1 MDFVRNIGGESIGF
15 LFRIGRLF
23 IFLGHAIYFSITP
36 PFKIDRI
43 LKQIRF
49 IGAQSTLVVLLIG
62 IFTGMVI
69 ALNGYNVLS
78 RLGSEAFLGPMV
90 ALSIVK
96 EMAPVLTGI
105 MVTARAGSALTAEI
119 GIMRITNQI
128 DAIEMMGL
136 NPFRYLIAPNLIAG
150 VISLPLLTGM
160 FDAIG
165 ILGGYLVGVKILG
178 LEYATFFGEI
188 TTYVRVEH
196 LLEGIYKSISFGII
210 ITWVSC
216 YMGYYTGSSGFGAEG
231 VSKSTTGAV
240 VLAAVM
246 ILVWNYFM
254 TAFLF

>member
-1 MDFVRNIGGESIGF
+1 MDVVRYLGGETIGILSRMGRIFTF
-15 LFRIGRLF
+15 LCY
-23 IFLGHAIYFSITP
+23 AVYFSITP
-36 PFKIDRI
+36 PFKIERI

-62 IFTGMVI
+62 TFTGMVL
-69 ALNGYNVLS
+69 ALQLFHTLS
-78 RLGSEAFLGPMV
+78 RIGSEAILGPMV
-90 ALSIVK
+90 ALSIMK
-96 EMAPVLTGI
+96 EMAPVLTGL
-105 MVTARAGSALTAEI
+105 MVTARAGSAIAAEI

-136 NPFRYLIAPNLIAG
+136 NPFRYLVAPNMIAG
-150 VISLPLLTGM
+150 FISLPLLTGM

-188 TTYVRVEH
+188 STYVRVEH
-196 LLEGIYKSISFGII
+196 LIEGIYKAMSFGII
-210 ITWVSC
+210 ISWVSC
-216 YMGYYTGSSGFGAEG
+216 YMGYYTGASGFGAEG
-231 VSKSTTGAV
+231 VSKSTTQAV
-240 VLAAVM
+240 VLSAVM

>member
-1 MDFVRNIGGESIGF
+1 MDFVRYIGGESIGI
-15 LFRIGRLF
+15 LSRIGRLF
-23 IFLGHAIYFSITP
+23 TFLVYAIYFSITP

-43 LKQIRF
+43 LRQIRF

-62 IFTGMVI
+62 TFTGMVI
-69 ALNGYNVLS
+69 SLQGYHTLS

-90 ALSIVK
+90 ALSIIK
-96 EMAPVLTGI
+96 EMAPVLTGL

-136 NPFRYLIAPNLIAG
+136 NPFRYLIAPNIIAG
-150 VISLPLLTGM
+150 FISLPLLTGM

-165 ILGGYLVGVKILG
+165 ILGGYLVGVKIFG

-188 TTYVRVEH
+188 NTYVWVEH
-196 LLEGIYKSISFGII
+196 LMEGIYKSMSFGII
-210 ITWVSC
+210 ISWVSC

-231 VSKSTTGAV
+231 VSKSTTSAV
-240 VLAAVM
+240 VLAAIM
-246 ILVWNYFM
+246 ILIWDYFM
-254 TAFLF
+254 TAILF

>member
-1 MDFVRNIGGESIGF
+1 MDFVRHIGGESIDI
-15 LFRIGRLF
+15 LTRIGR
-23 IFLGHAIYFSITP
+23 IFNFLACSIYFSLTP
-36 PFKIDRI
+36 PFKVERI

-62 IFTGMVI
+62 AFTGMVLGLQGFHT
-69 ALNGYNVLS
+69 LN

-90 ALSIVK
+90 ALSIMK
-96 EMAPVLTGI
+96 EMAPVLTGL
-105 MVTARAGSALTAEI
+105 MVTARAGSAIAAEI

-136 NPFRYLIAPNLIAG
+136 NPFRYLVVPNIIAG
-150 VISLPLLTGM
+150 LISLPLLTGM

-165 ILGGYLVGVKILG
+165 IIGGYLVGVKILG

-188 TTYVRVEH
+188 TTYVRVDH
-196 LLEGIYKSISFGII
+196 MMEGIYKSMSFGII
-210 ITWVSC
+210 ITWISC

-231 VSKSTTGAV
+231 VSKSTTRAV
-240 VLAAVM
+240 VLSAVM

-254 TAFLF
+254 TSFLF

>member
-1 MDFVRNIGGESIGF
+1 MDFVRYIGGESIGI
-15 LFRIGRLF
+15 LSRIGRLF
-23 IFLGHAIYFSITP
+23 TFLVYAIYFSITP

-43 LKQIRF
+43 LRQIRF

-62 IFTGMVI
+62 TFTGMVI
-69 ALNGYNVLS
+69 SLQGYHTLS

-90 ALSIVK
+90 ALSIMK
-96 EMAPVLTGI
+96 EMAPVLTGL

-136 NPFRYLIAPNLIAG
+136 NPFRYLIAPNMIAG
-150 VISLPLLTGM
+150 FISLPLLTGM

-165 ILGGYLVGVKILG
+165 ILGGYLVGVKIFG

-188 TTYVRVEH
+188 NTYVWVEH
-196 LLEGIYKSISFGII
+196 LMEGIYKSMSFGII
-210 ITWVSC
+210 ISWVSC

-231 VSKSTTGAV
+231 VSKSTTSAV
-240 VLAAVM
+240 VLAAIM
-246 ILVWNYFM
+246 ILIWDYFM